1 MDKPA
6 HLRSDNEAAYRGF
19 ARKMAPKVAA
29 KVAAYRESPD
39 LKKVEQPEILGD
51 IMKANWSTEGDSDAI
66 RV

>member
-1 MDKPA
+1 MDNPA

-19 ARKMAPKVAA
+19 ARKMVP

-51 IMKANWSTEGDSDAI
+51 IMKADWSTEGDSDAI

>member
-1 MDKPA
+1 MDNKPA
-6 HLRSDNEAAYRGF
+6 HLRSDNEAAYRSF
-19 ARKMAPKVAA
+19 ARKMAPKVA
-29 KVAAYRESPD
+29 VYRESPD